1 MTRPDAVVDFFII
14 EANEYID
21 RLDLL
26 LAPAGSGG
34 PDAQALARQAR
45 ALRGSA
51 TMYRQSAIA
60 RLAAGVERVAAGMR
74 DGSLRWDARL
84 RGALVASVDD
94 LRLLVR
100 SVRTWGEAEERRAA
114 ERSQELEQL
123 APPRPTPAAGATSS
137 VERGANF
144 LSGVAVRLADALER
158 LVAQPADR
166 ARLSA
171 ALDQVR
177 GARGMA
183 ALRDAGPLPEVCD
196 AVERAVDALE
206 GGEGTAKPRQLSL
219 LAAAA
224 AVLRRAAADLAA
236 GRRPSASSA
245 EIQRFAAAASALA
258 DDPAGPTDVVP
269 IAALFF
275 HGGDGLIS
283 AAPNPPSTPRA
294 RLRLELVSQAEHLRR
309 LIAEGREATDPI
321 ALGRVRR
328 ELRSAMRALASS
340 AHSFGEEKLAETL
353 VRTEAAITSLDHD
366 TLERVERI
374 AQVLAAA
381 DDRMERVAERVER
394 STAGGTSS
402 DRDRREATSR
412 PAESAVPSE
421 RQAPIGPRSPTP
433 TGKDLYALLESGIDE
448 IGKLRDR
455 PLTPPAPLDTDEIVP
470 IASLLYRGMAAL
482 ERARILRDEVRA
494 SGGTPSAELVDEL
507 VDLVA
512 LAAAE

>member
-26 LAPAGSGG
+26 LAPAGSSG

-51 TMYRQSAIA
+51 TMYRQNAIA
-60 RLAAGVERVAAGMR
+60 RLAAGVERAAAGMR

-100 SVRTWGEAEERRAA
+100 SVRAWGEEEERRAA

-123 APPRPTPAAGATSS
+123 APPRPTPVAGTASAAASGAS
-137 VERGANF
+137 F
-144 LSGVAVRLADALER
+144 LSSVAVRLADALER
-158 LVAQPADR
+158 LVAQPGDR
-166 ARLSA
+166 TRLSA

-206 GGEGTAKPRQLSL
+206 GGEGTAKPRQISL
-219 LAAAA
+219 LSAAA

-258 DDPAGPTDVVP
+258 DDPAGSTDVVP
-269 IAALFF
+269 ISALFF
-275 HGGDGLIS
+275 PGGEGLVS

-309 LIAEGREATDPI
+309 LIAEGREAKDPI

-353 VRTEAAITSLDHD
+353 VRTEAAITSLDPE
-366 TLERVERI
+366 TLGRVERI

-381 DDRMERVAERVER
+381 DDRMEQVAERVER
-394 STAGGTSS
+394 STTGHAADRKEPPARGDDVDVSAG
-402 DRDRREATSR
+402 
-412 PAESAVPSE
+412 
-421 RQAPIGPRSPTP
+421 RQATIGPRSPTP

-455 PLTPPAPLDTDEIVP
+455 PLTPPMPLGTDEIVP

-482 ERARILRDEVRA
+482 ERARTLRDEVRA
-494 SGGTPSAELVDEL
+494 SGGAPSTEIVDEL